1 MNRLVVSG
9 TGQVYKN
16 LALEEALLRELKEGQ
31 CGLYLWVN
39 DPSVIL
45 GNNQCAYLECSP
57 GLCRSRKIAVARRRS
72 GGGGGLSRPGQSE
85 FYLLLLAGAGGG
97 GRISGAVPQRH

>member
-1 MNRLVVSG
+1 MNKLVISG

-31 CGLYLWVN
+31 CGFYLWVN

-57 GLCRSRKIAVARRRS
+57 GLCRSRKITVARRRS
-72 GGGGGLSRPGQSE
+72 GGG
-85 FYLLLLAGAGGG
+85 
-97 GRISGAVPQRH
+97 AVYHDRGNLNF

>member
-1 MNRLVVSG
+1 MNRLVISG

-16 LALEEALLRELKEGQ
+16 LALEEALLRELEEGQ

-45 GNNQCAYLECSP
+45 GNNQCAYLECNP
-57 GLCRSRKIAVARRRS
+57 GICRSRGIAVARRRS
-72 GGGGGLSRPGQSE
+72 GGGAVYHDRGNLNFTFFYWPGR
-85 FYLLLLAGAGGG
+85 AGEE
-97 GRISGAVPQRH
+97 

>member
-45 GNNQCAYLECSP
+45 GNNQCA
-57 GLCRSRKIAVARRRS
+57 
-72 GGGGGLSRPGQSE
+72 
-85 FYLLLLAGAGGG
+85 
-97 GRISGAVPQRH
+97 

>member
-1 MNRLVVSG
+1 MNRLVISG

-16 LALEEALLRELKEGQ
+16 LALEEALLRELEEGQ

-45 GNNQCAYLECSP
+45 GNNQCATWSATPES
-57 GLCRSRKIAVARRRS
+57 AVAA
-72 GGGGGLSRPGQSE
+72 GLR
-85 FYLLLLAGAGGG
+85 
-97 GRISGAVPQRH
+97 